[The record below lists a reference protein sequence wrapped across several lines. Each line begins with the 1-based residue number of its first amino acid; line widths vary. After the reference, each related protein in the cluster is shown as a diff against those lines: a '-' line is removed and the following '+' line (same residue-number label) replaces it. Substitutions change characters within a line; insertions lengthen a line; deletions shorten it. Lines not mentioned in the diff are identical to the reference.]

1 MFNGGNH
8 MVLDNI
14 RISSY
19 SFEEYVDLARSFHG
33 YAAPGIILGGFMVD
47 LAMKNL
53 PDGELFD
60 AVCETTA
67 CLPDAI
73 QLLTPCTLG
82 NGWLKVFDFNR
93 YALTMYNKENGR
105 GVRVALS
112 TSAVRAWP
120 NINEWFFKLK
130 PKREQDSQRLMEE
143 IRDAGC
149 SICKVEQA
157 QVSPEVLRQK
167 SRGDVAV
174 CTLCGESFRTQ
185 GAGTVCR
192 ACHGEA
198 YYRIGRSDETLVES
212 PRMPALKSTPV
223 EQAVGLSALHDMT
236 EIIPGKLKKPAFKR
250 GQELS
255 IGDVCHLQRMGKNH
269 IYLSQENPVGGEWV
283 NEDQAATAFA
293 GAMTGP
299 GVAVGGKPS
308 EGKVNL
314 EADMDGLLVIE
325 VEQLKR
331 FNLVPEVMCAC
342 LKNFTQVSKGQKF
355 AATRAIPLYL
365 SRENYTR
372 ALDVL
377 AEKPLFKVL
386 PMRKASVGLLVTG
399 EEVARGLVEDRFIPI
414 LEKKL
419 KRYDCRIVGKEI
431 VPDDRG
437 KISSAVTRM
446 IQSGADMVIATAGMS
461 VDPDDCTRQG
471 IIDAGATQILYGAPI
486 LPGAMTLLAQIGS
499 VQVVGVPACALYFD
513 VTSFDLLLPRLLA
526 GVPVTREDLA
536 QMGHGSFCQECKVC
550 VFPRCS
556 VGR

>member
-1 MFNGGNH
+1 MFNGNTRIISENH
-8 MVLDNI
+8 QI
-14 RISSY
+14 GSY
-19 SFEEYVDLARSFHG
+19 SFEEYMDLVKSFHG
-33 YAAPGIILGGFMVD
+33 YAAPGVIIGGFMVD
-47 LAMKNL
+47 LALKNL
-53 PDGELFD
+53 PDGEFFD

-73 QLLTPCTLG
+73 QLLTPCTFG
-82 NGWLKVFDFNR
+82 NGWLKVLDFNR
-93 YALTMYNKENGR
+93 YALTMYNKENGK

-120 NINEWFFKLK
+120 DINNWFFKLK
-130 PKREQDSQRLMEE
+130 TKKEQDPQRLNEA
-143 IRDAGC
+143 IKNAGH
-149 SICKVEQA
+149 SICKMEQVE
-157 QVSPEVLRQK
+157 VNSEVLKRK
-167 SRGDVAV
+167 SRGNVAV
-174 CTLCGESFRTQ
+174 CAICGESFRTN
-185 GAGTVCR
+185 GGTVCR
-192 ACHGEA
+192 ACHGEI
-198 YYRIGRSDETLVES
+198 YYRIFSGADQTQAPLE
-212 PRMPALKSTPV
+212 MPALKSTPV
-223 EQAVGLSALHDMT
+223 EQAVGLAALHDMT

-269 IYLSQENPVGGEWV
+269 VYLSQENPVGDEWV
-283 NEDQAATAFA
+283 NEDQAAIAFA
-293 GAMTGP
+293 AAMTGP

-314 EADMDGLLVIE
+314 EATLDGLLAVE

-331 FNLVPEVMCAC
+331 FNLVPEVICGC
-342 LKNFTQVSKGQKF
+342 LKNFTQVSRGQKF
-355 AATRAIPLYL
+355 AATRAIPLFMR
-365 SRENYTR
+365 RENYTR
-372 ALDVL
+372 AIDVL

-399 EEVARGLVEDRFIPI
+399 EEVAKGLIEDRFIPI

-486 LPGAMTLLAQIGS
+486 IPGAMIMLAQINS
-499 VQVVGVPACALYFD
+499 VQVFGVPACALYFD

-550 VFPRCS
+550 VFPRCP

>member
-1 MFNGGNH
+1 MLNGGNH
-8 MVLDNI
+8 MVLDDI
-14 RISSY
+14 RIGSY

-93 YALTMYNKENGR
+93 YALTMYNKENGK
-105 GVRVALS
+105 GVRVAVS
-112 TSAVRAWP
+112 TSALRAWP

-130 PKREQDSQRLMEE
+130 PKREQDSRRLMEE

-149 SICKVEQA
+149 SICKVK
-157 QVSPEVLRQK
+157 QVQVGPEVLRPK
-167 SRGDVAV
+167 SRGDVVV
-174 CTLCGESFRTQ
+174 CTLCGESFRTRS
-185 GAGTVCR
+185 GGTVCR
-192 ACHGEA
+192 ACHGEV
-198 YYRIGRSDETLVES
+198 YYQNSAGADKIPE
-212 PRMPALKSTPV
+212 PHRMPELKSTPV

-250 GQELS
+250 GQEIS
-255 IGDVCHLQRMGKNH
+255 IGDVCRLQRMGKNH
-269 IYLSQENPVGGEWV
+269 IYLTQENPVGGEWV
-283 NEDQAATAFA
+283 NEDQAAISFA
-293 GAMTGP
+293 AAMTGN
-299 GVAVGGKPS
+299 GLSVCGKPS
-308 EGKVNL
+308 EGKVNI
-314 EADMDGLLVIE
+314 EASMDGLLVVE
-325 VEQLKR
+325 VDQLKR

-342 LKNFTQVSKGQKF
+342 LKNHTQVSRGQKL
-355 AATRAIPLYL
+355 AATRAIPLFM
-365 SRENYTR
+365 RQDNYTR

-377 AEKPLFKVL
+377 AEKPLFNVL

-399 EEVARGLVEDRFIPI
+399 EEVAKGLVEDRFIPI

-419 KRYDCRIVGKEI
+419 KKFDCRIVGKEI
-431 VPDDRG
+431 APDDRG
-437 KISSAVTRM
+437 EISSAVTRL

-471 IIDAGATQILYGAPI
+471 IIDAGAAQILYGAPI
-486 LPGAMTLLAQIGS
+486 LPGAMIMLAQIGS
-499 VQVVGVPACALYFD
+499 VQVLGVPACALYFD

-526 GVPVTREDLA
+526 GVPVKREDLA
-536 QMGHGSFCQECKVC
+536 QMGHGSFCQGCKVC
-550 VFPRCS
+550 VFPRCP